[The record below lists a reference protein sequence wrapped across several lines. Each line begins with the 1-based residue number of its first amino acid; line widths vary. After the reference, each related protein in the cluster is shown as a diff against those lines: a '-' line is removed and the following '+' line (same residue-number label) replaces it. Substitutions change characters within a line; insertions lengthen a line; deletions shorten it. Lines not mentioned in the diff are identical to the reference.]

1 MKISKTALW
10 LSVLVAF
17 LVLIASS
24 AGLFLKSLYARETM
38 SWTVQAYGQDIANIV
53 AAAAL
58 FIAVYFVSKGSVKAF
73 LVWIGVLIALI
84 YPYIIYAFA
93 IHFNSLFLVYV
104 AIVGLSFYTLVGS
117 LMHLHLDNLQPSFAA
132 TTKARPVSVFLL
144 LVAVLFAL
152 LKLKKMPDAG
162 GTLLDNI
169 MLWLNEDIP
178 ALLTG
183 KIPQTVMESGLLTS
197 PVHVLDLGL
206 YLPAMIIT
214 AILLWRRKLLGYI
227 LAIPLLVFNIL
238 TGIGIVAAQFA
249 ASSKGLA
256 ASLGVELFIAAIVV
270 VSLVLSVLFLREVK

>member
-1 MKISKTALW
+1 MRISKTALW

-24 AGLFLKSLYARETM
+24 AGLLLKSLYARETM

-73 LVWIGVLIALI
+73 LVWIGVVIALI
-84 YPYIIYAFA
+84 YPYIIYAFD

-117 LMHLHLDNLQPSFAA
+117 LMHLDNLQPSFAA

-144 LVAVLFAL
+144 LVAVLFSL
-152 LKLKKMPDAG
+152 
-162 GTLLDNI
+162 
-169 MLWLNEDIP
+169 LWLSEDIP

-183 KIPQTVMESGLLTS
+183 KIPQTVTESGLLTN

-214 AILLWRRKLLGYI
+214 AILLWRRKLLGY
-227 LAIPLLVFNIL
+227 LFAIPLLVFNIL

-270 VSLVLSVLFLREVK
+270 VSLILSILFLREVKEQKED

>member
-38 SWTVQAYGQDIANIV
+38 SWTVQAYGQDIANIA

-58 FIAVYFVSKGSVKAF
+58 FIAVYFVSKGLVKAF
-73 LVWIGVLIALI
+73 LVWMGVVIALI
-84 YPYIIYAFA
+84 YPYINYAFA

-132 TTKARPVSVFLL
+132 TTKARPVGVFLL
-144 LVAVLFAL
+144 LVALLFAL
-152 LKLKKMPDAG
+152 L
-162 GTLLDNI
+162 
-169 MLWLNEDIP
+169 WLSEDIP

-206 YLPAMIIT
+206 LLPAMIIT
-214 AILLWRRKLLGYI
+214 SILLWRRKLLGYR
-227 LAIPLLVFNIL
+227 LAIPLLVFSIL
-238 TGIGIVAAQFA
+238 TGIGILAIFVVM
-249 ASSKGLA
+249 SLKGMST
-256 ASLGVELFIAAIVV
+256 SLVVELLFAAIVL
-270 VSLVLSVLFLREVK
+270 VSLVLA

>member
-1 MKISKTALW
+1 MRISKTALW

-73 LVWIGVLIALI
+73 LVWMGVVIALI

-117 LMHLHLDNLQPSFAA
+117 LMQLHLDNLQPSFAA

-152 LKLKKMPDAG
+152 L
-162 GTLLDNI
+162 
-169 MLWLNEDIP
+169 WLSEDIP

-227 LAIPLLVFNIL
+227 VAIPLLVFNIL

-270 VSLVLSVLFLREVK
+270 VSLVLCVLFLREVK

>member
-1 MKISKTALW
+1 MRISKTALW

-73 LVWIGVLIALI
+73 LVWIGVVIALI
-84 YPYIIYAFA
+84 YPYIIYTFD

-104 AIVGLSFYTLVGS
+104 AIVGLSFYTLLGS
-117 LMHLHLDNLQPSFAA
+117 MIRVNLDNLQPSFAA

-152 LKLKKMPDAG
+152 L
-162 GTLLDNI
+162 
-169 MLWLNEDIP
+169 WLSEDIP

-183 KIPQTVMESGLLTS
+183 KIPQTVMESGLFTS

-270 VSLVLSVLFLREVK
+270 VSLVLCVLFLREVKEQKED

>member
-1 MKISKTALW
+1 MRISKTALW

-152 LKLKKMPDAG
+152 L
-162 GTLLDNI
+162 
-169 MLWLNEDIP
+169 WLSEDIP

-183 KIPQTVMESGLLTS
+183 KIPQTVTESGLLTN

-270 VSLVLSVLFLREVK
+270 VSLILSVLFLREVKEQKED

>member
-1 MKISKTALW
+1 MRISKTALW

-117 LMHLHLDNLQPSFAA
+117 LMQRHLDNLQPSFAA

-152 LKLKKMPDAG
+152 L
-162 GTLLDNI
+162 
-169 MLWLNEDIP
+169 WLSEDIP

-227 LAIPLLVFNIL
+227 VAIPLLVFNIL

-270 VSLVLSVLFLREVK
+270 VSLVLCVLFLREVK

>member
-1 MKISKTALW
+1 
-10 LSVLVAF
+10 
-17 LVLIASS
+17 
-24 AGLFLKSLYARETM
+24 M

-58 FIAVYFVSKGSVKAF
+58 FIAVYFASKGSVKAF

-117 LMHLHLDNLQPSFAA
+117 LMQLHLDNLQPSFAA

-152 LKLKKMPDAG
+152 L
-162 GTLLDNI
+162 
-169 MLWLNEDIP
+169 WLSEDIP

-227 LAIPLLVFNIL
+227 VAIPLLVFNIL

-270 VSLVLSVLFLREVK
+270 VSLVLCVLFLREVK

>member
-73 LVWIGVLIALI
+73 LVWIGLVIALI
-84 YPYIIYAFA
+84 YPYIIYAFD

-117 LMHLHLDNLQPSFAA
+117 LMHLDNLQPSFAA
-132 TTKARPVSVFLL
+132 TTKARLVSVFLL
-144 LVAVLFAL
+144 LVAVLFSL
-152 LKLKKMPDAG
+152 
-162 GTLLDNI
+162 
-169 MLWLNEDIP
+169 LWLREDIP

-183 KIPQTVMESGLLTS
+183 KIPQTVTESGLFKS

-206 YLPAMIIT
+206 YLPARIIT

-227 LAIPLLVFNIL
+227 VAIPLLVFNIL
-238 TGIGIVAAQFA
+238 TRIGIVA
-249 ASSKGLA
+249 
-256 ASLGVELFIAAIVV
+256 E
-270 VSLVLSVLFLREVK
+270 

>member
-1 MKISKTALW
+1 MRISKTALW

-117 LMHLHLDNLQPSFAA
+117 LMQLHLDNLQPSFAA

-152 LKLKKMPDAG
+152 L
-162 GTLLDNI
+162 
-169 MLWLNEDIP
+169 WLSEDIP

-227 LAIPLLVFNIL
+227 VAIPLLVFNIL

-270 VSLVLSVLFLREVK
+270 VSLVLCVLFLREVK